1 MKSVT
6 SLELTRDIDSLLS
19 EICVTGMPIEINWQ
33 GKWFKIVPAEKTEKK
48 NRLNNLI
55 KRPNV
60 IIGDSEA
67 LVNISWE
74 HEINLD
80 LP

>member
-6 SLELTRDIDSLLS
+6 SLELTRDIDSLLN
-19 EICVTGMPIEINWQ
+19 EICLTGLPIEINWQ
-33 GKWFKIVPAEKTEKK
+33 GKWFKIVPAEKKK
-48 NRLNNLI
+48 NRLHNLI

-60 IIGDSEA
+60 IVGDLES